1 MAKAYWIS
9 FYREITDQEKMAA
22 YAKLAGPAI
31 TAGGGVFLARGVAE
45 QAYEAGRK
53 ERVTLI
59 AFESIEQAIAT
70 HESDAYQ
77 QALRALDGGAV
88 RDIRFVTGQ

>member
-9 FYREITDQEKMAA
+9 FYQQISDPTKMAA

-31 TAGGGVFLARGVAE
+31 EAGGGKFLARGIPEEVF
-45 QAYEAGRK
+45 EAGHK

-59 AFESIEQAIAT
+59 EFPSMEVATAT
-70 HESDAYQ
+70 HASPAYQ
-77 QALRALDGGAV
+77 AALRALEGGAM
-88 RDIRFVTGQ
+88 RDIRFVTGL